1 MHNEG
6 VSLQVFDSPALTRAA
21 RSIRASGLFRPREKR
36 WITLPVVERMLEWA
50 KENRGYNT
58 FVALFAI
65 SYIFLLRLPSEAL
78 PMRIGPV
85 DDDSSQSVLEYRD
98 DKLVL
103 NLKRRKNR
111 PLGGTLTRDC
121 WCACVSHRCA
131 DQICRSIELL
141 YPKSRP
147 GLFWITIQSELMN
160 ACQCERLRIYLF
172 YLPVQVT
179 DGYKSSWTQNVAD
192 GLPSSQSASVLCVTR

>member
-121 WCACVSHRCA
+121 WCTFSPKCCPIHVFGRSLSKIKKGTCMFSNITTARA
-131 DQICRSIELL
+131 LTTLRFILEQIGVEGARE
-141 YPKSRP
+141 YR
-147 GLFWITIQSELMN
+147 THD
-160 ACQCERLRIYLF
+160 LRRGHVLD
-172 YLPVQVT
+172 LQKA
-179 DGYKSSWTQNVAD
+179 GM
-192 GLPSSQSASVLCVTR
+192 PSY